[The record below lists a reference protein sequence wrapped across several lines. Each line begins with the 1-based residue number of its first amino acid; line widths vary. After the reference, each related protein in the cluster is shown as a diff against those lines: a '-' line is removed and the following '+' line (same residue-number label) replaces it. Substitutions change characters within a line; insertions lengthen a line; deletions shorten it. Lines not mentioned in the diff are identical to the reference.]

1 MEFIY
6 RAGKS
11 FTEENNCTTD
21 ENELLIKSLENDN
34 I

>member
-6 RAGKS
+6 CEGKS
-11 FTEENNCTTD
+11 FTEENNWTTD
-21 ENELLIKSLENDN
+21 ENELLIKSLENDD